1 MHQKASFIII
11 ILVHC
16 SYTKPPPSRAD
27 ADITIV
33 PIATIRP
40 VVNVSVE
47 KTFQHEESSVIG
59 KNDATHHAK
68 KKEIDVTEEEKIVD
82 SKKVDDLKPSGE
94 GNVALEKDANAA
106 AAANTG
112 RKVAEKPIKI
122 HEENIK
128 GVHTSVQQQEDVEHS
143 SKKSNKLILS
153 KDVKCAQ
160 DVAKHCSKVKKD
172 NNFAVF
178 ICLQEVIQREEDLDE
193 ACEQHLWNYKYN
205 LTIDPRFD
213 EAAIR
218 VCGEAIDEVKD
229 CHHAHAVGKDGFF
242 MNCLVEHRNDI
253 KDEKCHT
260 FLTKMAVVIFN
271 DYRLIHG
278 FYEKCNV
285 DVKLL
290 KCGQLISGSDDEN
303 QHEQEGVISC
313 LEGKID
319 EVRKECKDQITH
331 VAELQADDYHLDRP
345 LFYAC
350 QDARDRFCHDVKSG
364 EGRVYKCLLQHINEE
379 MFGEECSRKLH
390 ERQNLMQ
397 ENKKTNYALW
407 HSCQPDFEKY
417 KCAEKGLSEH
427 GEASNLLLCLQEKVA
442 EGLSVSSN
450 CRAEMRDVAVQIFN
464 NYKISPII
472 VANCDHEI
480 NTQCKSYIGTSD
492 NGGMMDCLMTMAATN
507 DTLSKQCFEAV
518 TTVLKETGAG
528 NNYKVDHALYVACEP
543 AISNLCNGKDDAM
556 IMGCLMDN
564 VHNPKMPEAC
574 STQVFHLQYFLSRDF
589 RLDATLYQNCEADAV
604 KICHA
609 SSFTEA
615 SENNFPQPHNFVI
628 ACLYRNSVMRTKSD
642 GNDLYGNVSPI
653 CSENIKRVMH
663 QRASNIKL
671 MPEIEIPCLTD
682 LGKYCIDKAT
692 REGEEV
698 ECLQENYEQLS
709 QDCKAGIGDFTEL
722 EARDFDLDKHLVD
735 KCGPMVTKFCKREL
749 EDGGGEQ
756 VLPCLIKYKNDIE
769 MDHLCADAI
778 EHWQLLEM
786 KDFKFSP
793 LLKDF
798 CLNDIR
804 TNCHD
809 SKSKTE
815 AIRCL
820 SQVIVSNFGKVSESC
835 RTQLKKELI
844 EQTENIKLMP
854 ELYSACQL
862 DIRKFCANVPASG
875 AQLEECLR
883 NNHKK
888 LQSKKCRSMLF
899 EEEKVEAVD
908 PDLDYR
914 LMHVCEPM
922 IKIYCMHYSQPN
934 EIVECLRQNT
944 HDRDM
949 SIECRKVIKER
960 QIEQAE
966 SYNLD
971 TELSSYCKNDAL
983 KYCKSD
989 VQRASERG
997 VDDDSGEVFACLV
1010 DALMKKQKIAPD
1022 CENFIR
1028 RREAEAA
1035 IELDLNPQI
1044 LQHCS
1049 AEMDRVCPKSTH
1061 EEMVDCLKS
1070 NIPNIKSKACVAEVR
1085 KLIVE
1090 GIEDVHVDPH
1100 LEEKCSRDIRTYCQ
1114 GMPKKSGNVVLC
1126 LIDVHKAT
1134 NLHLQAECD
1143 NFLTKRLSLYNAA
1156 KVNPAT
1162 FDSITNVLQAVSASP
1177 NRNSIYITVML
1188 ILGVLFLGGILFGR
1202 VTKQSH
1208 AEMKNR

>member
-1 MHQKASFIII
+1 MARVKYFILILLIQYSYSLPPRPKPTTHSPVPVDAKTPSKPSII
-11 ILVHC
+11 
-16 SYTKPPPSRAD
+16 TPTD
-27 ADITIV
+27 AAAPHVEVKGNIQ
-33 PIATIRP
+33 IR
-40 VVNVSVE
+40 E
-47 KTFQHEESSVIG
+47 KGTERNSALE
-59 KNDATHHAK
+59 NHHGNI
-68 KKEIDVTEEEKIVD
+68 KEIDTFKLNAG
-82 SKKVDDLKPSGE
+82 KTDDDDHPLD
-94 GNVALEKDANAA
+94 EKDNS
-106 AAANTG
+106 
-112 RKVAEKPIKI
+112 EKKKMLSN
-122 HEENIK
+122 EN
-128 GVHTSVQQQEDVEHS
+128 DHS
-143 SKKSNKLILS
+143 LKKKNKFILS
-153 KDVKCAQ
+153 QDEKCAQ
-160 DVAKHCSKVKKD
+160 DVFKHCNKVKKD

-178 ICLQEVIQREEDLDE
+178 LCLQEVIQREEDLDE
-193 ACEQHLWNYKYN
+193 ACEHHLWNYKYN
-205 LTIDPRFD
+205 LTTDPRFD

-218 VCGEAIDEVKD
+218 VCGESIDEVKE
-229 CHHAHAVGKDGFF
+229 CHHTHAVGKDGFF
-242 MNCLVEHRNDI
+242 MNCLVEHRNEV

-260 FLTKMAVVIFN
+260 FLTKMASVIFN

-278 FYEKCNV
+278 FYEKCHN
-285 DVKLL
+285 DVKRL
-290 KCGQLISGSDDEN
+290 KCGQLISGADEDN

-313 LEGKID
+313 LENKIN
-319 EVRKECKDQITH
+319 EVGKECKNQITH

-350 QDARDRFCHDVKSG
+350 QEARVRFCHDVKAG
-364 EGRVYKCLLQHINEE
+364 EGRIYKCLLQHISEE
-379 MFGEECSRKLH
+379 LIGEECATKLH

-417 KCAEKGLSEH
+417 GCAEKGLSEH

-442 EGLSVSSN
+442 EGFPVAQN

-472 VANCDHEI
+472 VAKCDMEI
-480 NTQCKSYIGTSD
+480 NTQCKNYIGASD

-507 DTLSKQCFEAV
+507 NSLSKQCFEAV
-518 TTVLKETGAG
+518 TMVLKETGAG

-543 AISNLCNGKDDAM
+543 AISSLCDGKDDAM

-589 RLDATLYQNCEADAV
+589 RLDATLYRNCETDAI

-609 SSFTEA
+609 SGFTETA
-615 SENNFPQPHNFVI
+615 ESNSPSPHNFVI
-628 ACLYRNSVMRTKSD
+628 ACLYRNSVMKLRNNGGKESSGD
-642 GNDLYGNVSPI
+642 VSPL

-663 QRASNIKL
+663 QRATNIKL

-682 LGKYCIDKAT
+682 LGKFCIDKAT

-709 QDCKAGIGDFTEL
+709 QDCKSAVGDFTEL

-756 VLPCLIKYKNDIE
+756 VLPCLIKNKNDIE
-769 MDHLCADAI
+769 MDHLCSDAI

-793 LLKDF
+793 LLKDL
-798 CLNDIR
+798 CLNDILE
-804 TNCHD
+804 NCRE
-809 SKSKTE
+809 SKTKTE
-815 AIRCL
+815 AIKCL
-820 SQVIVSNFGKVSESC
+820 SQSIVKDFNKVTENC
-835 RTQLKKELI
+835 RAQLKKELI
-844 EQTENIKLMP
+844 EQTENIKLIP
-854 ELYSACQL
+854 ELYESCQE
-862 DIRKFCANVPASG
+862 DIEKFCSHVPASG

-899 EEEKVEAVD
+899 DEEKVEAED

-914 LMHVCEPM
+914 LMHVCGPM
-922 IKIYCMHYSQPN
+922 IKLYCMHYSQPH

-971 TELSSYCKNDAL
+971 TELSTYCKADAI
-983 KYCKSD
+983 KYCKSELKN
-989 VQRASERG
+989 ANEKGS
-997 VDDDSGEVFACLV
+997 DDDKGEVFACLV
-1010 DALMKKQKIAPD
+1010 DSLMKKQKIAPD

-1049 AEMDRVCPKSTH
+1049 DEMDRVCPKASP
-1061 EEMVDCLKS
+1061 EEIVDCLKS
-1070 NIPNIKSKACVAEVR
+1070 NIPKIQSKACVVELR

-1126 LIDVHKAT
+1126 LIDVHKAK
-1134 NLHLQAECD
+1134 NLHLQGDCD

-1156 KVNPAT
+1156 KVNPSA
-1162 FDSITNVLQAVSASP
+1162 FDSITNVLEAVSASP
-1177 NRNSIYITVML
+1177 NRNSIYITVMM

-1202 VTKQSH
+1202 VTKRAR